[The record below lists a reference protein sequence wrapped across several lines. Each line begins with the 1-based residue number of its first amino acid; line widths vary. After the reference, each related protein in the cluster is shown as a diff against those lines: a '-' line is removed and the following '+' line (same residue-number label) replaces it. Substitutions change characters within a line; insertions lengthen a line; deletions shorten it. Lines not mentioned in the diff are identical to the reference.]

1 MSRRLFAPGAALVA
15 LVALVDFAPAAR
27 AAVPVPGAAQARPV
41 AIVGAAIHPVSGPP
55 IEAGTIVFTGGRIVA
70 VGPAGA
76 VSVPADAER
85 VDGTG
90 LRVYPG
96 LIDPFTP
103 LGLTEIGSV
112 RGTVDSREVGPIN
125 PGGRVELA
133 YHPES
138 ELLPVTRSNGVLVAG
153 VAPDGGGILPGQA
166 AAMVLDGWTWEDATL
181 RSSIGMVV
189 NWPGMLLV
197 RGEGTLSEERQRENR
212 ETALRALRQAFADA
226 RAYREARRVATSGD
240 GRASSFATDV
250 RWEAMLPVI
259 EGRMP
264 LFVVAEE
271 ILQIEAA
278 VAFAQAQGLRLVIV
292 GGYDAPEAA
301 ALLARHD
308 VPVIVSAIH
317 RLPRRRGD
325 AYDTPYTVPARL
337 AAAGVRFCIANGGSW
352 NERNLPYAAATAA
365 AYGLPAVHALRAITL
380 DAATILGV
388 ADRVGSLE
396 AGKDATLILT
406 TGDPLEQPS
415 QVVRAWIGGKRVE
428 LNDRQKTLHEKYK
441 EKYRRLGAV
450 PAGATRP

>member
-1 MSRRLFAPGAALVA
+1 MIRQAVFGVAFVFALV
-15 LVALVDFAPAAR
+15 PAAR

-41 AIVGAAIHPVSGPP
+41 AIIGAALHPVSGPA
-55 IEAGTIVFTGGRIVA
+55 IAAGTIVFAAGKIVA
-70 VGPAGA
+70 LGSAGT
-76 VSVPADAER
+76 VPVPAEAER
-85 VDGTG
+85 IDGAG

-96 LIDPFTP
+96 LIDPYTA
-103 LGLTEIGSV
+103 LGLTEISSV
-112 RGTVDSREVGPIN
+112 RGTIDSREVGRIN

-138 ELLPVTRSNGVLVAG
+138 ELLPVTRSNGVLIAG

-166 AAMVLDGWTWEDATL
+166 AAMQLDGWTWEEATL
-181 RSSIGMVV
+181 RPAIGMVV

-197 RGEGTLSEERQRENR
+197 RGEGAASDERQKETR

-226 RAYREARRVATSGD
+226 RAYRDGKRAAPGGRRSP
-240 GRASSFATDV
+240 SFATDV
-250 RWEAMLPVI
+250 RWEAMVPVL
-259 EGRMP
+259 ERRVP
-264 LFVVAEE
+264 LFVQADE

-278 VAFAQAQGLRLVIV
+278 VAFARAENVRLVLV

-325 AYDTPYTVPARL
+325 PYDAPYTVPARL
-337 AAAGVRFCIANGGSW
+337 AAAGVRFAIANGGTW

-365 AYGLPAVHALRAITL
+365 AYGLPADQALRAITL
-380 DAATILGV
+380 DAARILGV
-388 ADRVGSLE
+388 EDRVGSLE
-396 AGKDATLILT
+396 VGKDATLIVT

-415 QVVRAWIGGKRVE
+415 RVVRAWIGGRAVD
-428 LNDRQKTLHEKYK
+428 LNDRQKTLHEKYR

-450 PAGATRP
+450 PTAGSRP